1 MQARPPHQRCATA
14 AFYSAKSRQGL
25 GLGGLARRGGPD
37 VQGYTTY
44 VQGYLQCSSE
54 IILPYK
60 ITCVVVK
67 KNKVT
72 HSRAIGSDG
81 KRLDLTFPIGL

>member
-37 VQGYTTY
+37 

-81 KRLDLTFPIGL
+81 KRLDLTFPIGF